1 MINPSSQLAQYD
13 VLQHRLHRGRSY
25 QSERTDRVGLVLLRS
40 TEHCQPWGHGGS
52 QSAGEESQAPHT
64 SHDKYIVF
72 VAQSMASPV
81 PPWYCRQ
88 LHRHRILCTSVTQQQ
103 TWHCRQFRRHRT
115 LCTVH
120 LSHNNRHDTVDSSA
134 DTELYVRYICHTTTD
149 MINTELYVH
158 LSHDNRH
165 DTVDSSADTELYVHL
180 PHDNH
185 KMQMLEIYLLR

>member
-1 MINPSSQLAQYD
+1 MMFYNIGYTEEDHIRVSELTESDLSFCGQQNIASLEVTVDHKVLVKKVKRLTHLMTNTSYLWLSQWLLQFLHDTVDSSTA
-13 VLQHRLHRGRSY
+13 
-25 QSERTDRVGLVLLRS
+25 
-40 TEHCQPWGHGGS
+40 TEF
-52 QSAGEESQAPHT
+52 
-64 SHDKYIVF
+64 Y
-72 VAQSMASPV
+72 
-81 PPWYCRQ
+81 
-88 LHRHRILCTSVTQQQ
+88 
-103 TWHCRQFRRHRT
+103 
-115 LCTVH
+115 VH